1 MTISKGPRL
10 AAAAALITRFA
21 APPKAASGKS
31 QPSRQNSPVGWPIT
45 RDALVQQ
52 LRRRIGGSDLPKQV
66 NTSYCGPAAFLYCV
80 LEDRPDI
87 YADYAISIW
96 SRGEYDFRS
105 PLRTLDV
112 VSNSDVRGALAVA
125 QKARP
130 GQRFISDLD
139 WMTMAPLSMSTRPF
153 SRVFGTPAP
162 DDQVGSISYPAIV
175 REWFAAAGARLREDT
190 MGVGL
195 LKNPTSRTLKL
206 LAQWPTSW
214 IVLQIDSSL
223 LSGGATSTFRNR
235 HWVVVNPHRRP
246 LVRVA
251 QTGQVVPMTDVLK
264 SVPPG
269 EPSPDL
275 GKRQTSLYFA
285 SWGNENTPMHHQ
297 HLGQLAGRIYGG
309 FAFSRFG

>member
-1 MTISKGPRL
+1 MTISKSPRL
-10 AAAAALITRFA
+10 AAAAALIARFA
-21 APPKAASGKS
+21 APPETARGRS
-31 QPSRQNSPVGWPIT
+31 SPDAQSSPLGWPIT

-52 LRRRIGGSDLPKQV
+52 LRRRIEGSDLPRQV

-87 YADYAISIW
+87 YADYAIAMW
-96 SRGEYDFRS
+96 TRGEYDFRS

-112 VSNSDVRGALAVA
+112 ASNQGVRSALAAA
-125 QKARP
+125 QKAKP

-153 SRVFGTPAP
+153 GLVFGTPAP
-162 DDQVGSISYPAIV
+162 DDQVGSISYPGVV

-195 LKNPTSRTLKL
+195 MKSPTSSTLKL

-223 LSGGATSTFRNR
+223 LSGGTTSTFRNR

-251 QTGQVVPMTDVLK
+251 ETKQVVPMSEVLK
-264 SVPPG
+264 SVPAG
-269 EPSPDL
+269 HAMPDL
-275 GKRQTSLYFA
+275 GTWQTSLYFA
-285 SWGNENTPMHHQ
+285 SWGNENTPMHDQ

-309 FAFSRFG
+309 FAFSHFR